1 MLALGRRAVLWGI
14 GAMSMQPTLANAGA
28 FAPAVRPQDA
38 GFAPDLGERLEA
50 GVRSGLLRNLHAVLV
65 VRNGRLVLERYFDGP
80 DESWGRPL
88 GTVAMGPHT
97 LHDLR
102 SVTKSIVGLLY
113 GIALDRGLVPPPDA
127 PLLVQFP
134 HCADLA
140 ADPARER
147 LTVAHALT
155 MTLGL
160 EWNENLPYT
169 DPANSEIAMEAAPD
183 RYRYILEQPV
193 VAEPGTRWAYCGG
206 ATALLGGLIARG
218 AGRPLPDFAREAL
231 FEPLGIGR
239 FEWAAGRDG
248 IASAASGLRL
258 TPRDLAR
265 LGGLILDGGHLE
277 SRAIVPKA
285 WLDASF
291 TPAVPTGDGLRY
303 GRQWFLGREPVPAMP
318 GPPQMWASGFGNG
331 GQRLWLMP
339 SAGLAVVILCGA
351 YNAPDHW
358 VTPTRVW
365 REIVVANLK
374 A

>member
-1 MLALGRRAVLWGI
+1 
-14 GAMSMQPTLANAGA
+14 MSMQPSFSMAGLPA
-28 FAPAVRPQDA
+28 DPAAGPFASAASPQDA
-38 GFAPDLGERLEA
+38 GFSADLGERLEA

-65 VRNGRLVLERYFDGP
+65 LRAGRLALERYFDGP

-88 GTVAMGPHT
+88 GTVAMGPDT

-113 GIALDRGLVPPPDA
+113 GIALERGLVPPPEA
-127 PLLVQFP
+127 PLLAQFP
-134 HCADLA
+134 QYPDLA
-140 ADPARER
+140 ADPARAR

-160 EWNENLPYT
+160 EWNEDLPYT
-169 DPANSEIAMEAAPD
+169 SPANSEIAMESAPN
-183 RYRYILEQPV
+183 RYRYVLERPV
-193 VAEPGTRWAYCGG
+193 AAEPGTRWTYCGG
-206 ATALLGGLIARG
+206 ATALLGGLIAKG

-239 FEWAAGRDG
+239 FEWASGRDG

-265 LGGLILDGGHLE
+265 IGELILNGGRLRSGELDG
-277 SRAIVPKA
+277 RAIVPKA

-365 REIVVANLK
+365 REIVLPNLQK